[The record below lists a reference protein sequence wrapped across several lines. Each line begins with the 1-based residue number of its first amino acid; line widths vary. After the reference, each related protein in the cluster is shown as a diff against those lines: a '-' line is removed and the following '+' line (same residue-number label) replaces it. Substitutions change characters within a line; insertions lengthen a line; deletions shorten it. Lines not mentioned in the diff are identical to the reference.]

1 MADESRELDLVG
13 KVEYRLAAADSDAK
27 LERVLN
33 TYLAPLLLKLASSN
47 KVRTKVIEVCQHV
60 STRTSGPSTIK
71 LPVHALFKQFR
82 DNDNI
87 FVRHFDL
94 QFIQQGIDRLSV
106 SDRVKILHELIRDVA
121 LFQNDREASQ
131 MFHLLLQLLPLWEI
145 PEKGSK
151 EDADLRS
158 VLGLSDKNAG
168 YLASTLQK
176 FFLIDTKGRSHGLNE
191 NDVNFFNLGKKD
203 GLWEHSSLTKTKSAA
218 AKFIASGA
226 FTTDEQLISAVIL
239 SADSNS
245 NVSNVGDMMFKRSG
259 FDLEDAGAVTYML
272 ELYFHSR
279 PNLQTRILGLLSR
292 SGEAS
297 TRTEEI
303 KRILVNQFHTE
314 APAGLEG
321 SKLRAQTLAFLAWV
335 AQVGPNLGLIA
346 PLAVQTL
353 REFVESQ
360 GWPSSDITGINLSN
374 PESELR
380 AHAYEAIGLFA
391 PKMGQT
397 ADLSTIRWLFTA
409 LRCDTSSSQ
418 IHLSIEQALGRVMN
432 SSVSNLDAQAL
443 EGLKSLF
450 HFNMTAKV
458 GDVDENYGY
467 PTKRGIKYST
477 VRFSNRCFAF
487 SDVEARWIDLMAI
500 GSAST
505 ERSEI
510 ADEGR
515 KGLNPYWYRM
525 LNPTSDGILPTM
537 GTSPRYSF
545 PVFEELV
552 QSVFQNTER
561 LNSMTRASSQFPQ
574 ALNASVYFAR
584 NLLITK
590 SLSEAINV
598 KVADE
603 QDWERKIDTLV
614 ATDPDARSMIQVAL
628 RRIREPTL
636 RALNEAAILGL
647 SQGHLQCAEFLVL
660 FCSLS
665 SDSALSHA
673 IDSVQTLHKAISSNE
688 KILRIHCAKLLG
700 ILVSHPDF
708 DKEKRA
714 LMLKTSHET
723 CTRWNTAV
731 GENLNQVVGS
741 VLAFGYIQ
749 SRLALR
755 RRDNVNDQTFDLYT
769 KVLVDMFDRSHHQD
783 CRDAVA
789 NAIGQLSL
797 CNAEMRDLPVDKVI
811 EFLIKD
817 AKKEREDA
825 ISALGRLAHHLS
837 QRQHEAL
844 KRVIQ
849 ALYDLHEIRR
859 PETQFAIG
867 EALSVAVA
875 GFSSNATIADFD
887 VDADVPTPQM
897 NKDFVT
903 SVIDKV
909 ILDCKASKPTLR
921 KASAIW
927 LLSLVEYTGKL
938 DFIQSRLRQC
948 QAVFSRL
955 LSDRDEVIQET
966 GSRGLGL
973 VFDMGDKSLKDDL
986 VRDLV
991 QSFTGN
997 KVNLGGSVTEET
1009 ELFAPGALPTGE
1021 GSVTTYKDIMN
1032 LASEVGEPTLV
1043 YKFMNLAA
1051 NNAIWSSRAAFGR
1064 FGLSS
1069 ILSDS
1074 TYLTKNKK
1082 FYPKLFRYRFDPNP
1096 NVQRSMNDIWTAV
1109 VKDSNAVL
1117 NENLDLILE
1126 DLLKSITGKEWRVRQ
1141 ASCDAIADL
1150 IQGREVDQYEKHLNQ
1165 IWSLAFKVLDDIK
1178 ESVRSAA
1185 MKLCRTLTNLLIRN
1199 LEVGDGT
1206 SGRAQKML
1214 DHTMPFL
1221 RDQLDSGAPAEV
1233 STYAIITLIQI
1244 LKKSPQ
1250 RPIRKFAPEILE
1262 TLLGSLSS
1270 LEHEGVNYLH
1280 LNAEKYGLT
1289 TAKIDEMR
1297 VSGVNT
1303 SPLAEAI
1310 ERCLESLDDTV
1321 LEEAMRRLESTIKT
1335 AIGLPSKVGCSRVL
1349 ISLCVGHSILFR
1361 PHADRFVRLLRKQL
1375 LDRNE
1380 SVSVSYS
1387 MALGYLC
1394 RLATETE
1401 MEETI
1406 RHAQKLYFAT
1416 EDSAHRAVSAEM
1428 LYAIS
1433 KSANDRFRD
1442 FASSFLPIAFIAKN
1456 DVVEQV
1462 KETFEKTWKDNVGGS
1477 RAVILYFSDIVGLVS
1492 QNIDSS
1498 QWAVKHA
1505 CALAVADLVASYEG
1519 SFNKAHATMV
1529 WPVLQKALSGKT
1541 WEGKEKVLIAFVKF
1555 AGKSEIIR
1563 EELWP
1568 QIKSIAL
1575 REAKRQNAAYRP
1587 FSIAALG
1594 DLAASNDDEGFYGQI
1609 LDLLDKCSED
1619 FEATEDMD
1627 NEMDIDDGE
1636 VSSKSPRILRALI
1649 KTLFQTISSPVGLRN
1664 ARTGPKL
1671 GAVLISKAAM
1681 SDKQD
1686 VRFSLYEGLLNFCQV
1701 LGKQEENSGPQHERL
1716 VDGAHAY
1723 LSAVVTGPPTTLH
1736 EAENEATRKK
1746 RAEAVDSYTTLNS
1759 RPTQQVSAWIH
1770 AWAKNERS
1778 RTVREV
1784 LEKACRRLG

>member
-13 KVEYRLAAADSDAK
+13 KVEFRIAAADSDAK

-47 KVRTKVIEVCQHV
+47 KVRNKVIEVCQHV
-60 STRTSGPSTIK
+60 TTRTSAPSTIK

-82 DNDNI
+82 DNGNI

-106 SDRVKILHELIRDVA
+106 SDRVKVLHELMRDVA
-121 LFQNDREASQ
+121 LFQNDREAPQ

-158 VLGLSDKNAG
+158 VLDLSDKNAG

-176 FFLIDTKGRSHGLNE
+176 FFLIETKGRSHGLSE
-191 NDVNFFNLGKKD
+191 NDVSFFNLGKKD

-226 FTTDEQLISAVIL
+226 FTTEEQLLSAVVL
-239 SADSNS
+239 SADSNTT
-245 NVSNVGDMMFKRSG
+245 VSNIGDMMFKRSG
-259 FDLEDAGAVTYML
+259 FDLEDATAVTHLL
-272 ELYFHSR
+272 ELYSHSR
-279 PNLQTRILGLLSR
+279 PSLQTRILGLLSR
-292 SGEAS
+292 SSEAA
-297 TRTEEI
+297 TRTEEV
-303 KRILVNQFHTE
+303 KKVLVNQFHME

-321 SKLRAQTLAFLAWV
+321 SRLRAQTLAFLTWV

-360 GWPSSDITGINLSN
+360 GWPSSQITGINLSN

-380 AHAYEAIGLFA
+380 ANAYEAIGLFA
-391 PKMGQT
+391 PRMGQT
-397 ADLSTIRWLFTA
+397 ADLNTVRWLFTA

-432 SSVSNLDAQAL
+432 SSVSNLDTQAL
-443 EGLKSLF
+443 EELKLLF

-458 GDVDENYGY
+458 GDVDEYYGF
-467 PTKRGIKYST
+467 PTRRGIKYST

-487 SDVEARWIDLMAI
+487 SDVEARWVDLMAI

-525 LNPTSDGILPTM
+525 LNPTSDGTWPTM
-537 GTSPRYSF
+537 GSSRRYSF

-552 QSVFQNTER
+552 QFVFQDGER
-561 LNSMTRASSQFPQ
+561 LHSVATSSSQFPH
-574 ALNASVYFAR
+574 ALSASVSFAR

-590 SLSEAINV
+590 ALSEVINMRV
-598 KVADE
+598 SDE

-614 ATDPDARSMIQVAL
+614 ETDPDARSMIQVAL
-628 RRIREPTL
+628 RRTGDSVL
-636 RALNEAAILGL
+636 QALNEAAFLGL
-647 SQGHLQCAEFLVL
+647 SQGHLQCAEHLVL

-665 SDSALSHA
+665 SNPALSHT
-673 IDSVQTLHKAISSNE
+673 IDSVQTLHKGIISNE
-688 KILRIHCAKLLG
+688 KSLRTHCAKLLG

-708 DKEKRA
+708 DGEKRGS
-714 LMLKTSHET
+714 MLETLHET
-723 CTRWNTAV
+723 CGRWSTAV
-731 GENLNQVVGS
+731 GEKLNQVVGS
-741 VLAFGYIQ
+741 ILAFGYVK
-749 SRLALR
+749 SRLTLR
-755 RRDNVNDQTFDLYT
+755 RSDDVNDQTFDLYFEILLSIL
-769 KVLVDMFDRSHHQD
+769 KGSHQQD
-783 CRDAVA
+783 CRDAAA

-797 CNAEMRDLPVDKVI
+797 CNTEMRKVPVDEVL
-811 EFLIKD
+811 ESLIKD

-825 ISALGRLAHHLS
+825 ILALGRLTHHLS
-837 QRQHEAL
+837 QGPHEAL
-844 KRVIQ
+844 ERVAQ
-849 ALYDLHEIRR
+849 GLYDLHEIRR

-867 EALSVAVA
+867 EALSVAIA
-875 GFSSNATIADFD
+875 GFSSKATIADFD
-887 VDADVPTPQM
+887 VDAEPPTPQM
-897 NKDFVT
+897 NEDFVA

-973 VFDMGDKSLKDDL
+973 VFDMGDKGLKDDL

-997 KVNLGGSVTEET
+997 SVKMGGSVTEDT
-1009 ELFAPGALPTGE
+1009 ELFEPGALPTGE

-1032 LASEVGEPTLV
+1032 LASEVGEPSLV

-1096 NVQRSMNDIWTAV
+1096 NVQRSMNDIWTAI
-1109 VKDSNAVL
+1109 VKDSSAVL

-1165 IWSLAFKVLDDIK
+1165 IWSLSFKVLDDIK

-1206 SGRAQKML
+1206 SSRAQKML
-1214 DHTMPFL
+1214 DHAMPFL

-1233 STYAIITLIQI
+1233 RSHAITTLIQI

-1262 TLLGSLSS
+1262 TLLSSLSS

-1297 VSGVNT
+1297 ISGVSA
-1303 SPLAEAI
+1303 SPLTESI
-1310 ERCLESLDDTV
+1310 ERCLESLDDET
-1321 LEEAMRRLESTIKT
+1321 LEEAMRRLESTMKT

-1349 ISLCVGHSILFR
+1349 ISLCVRHTILFR
-1361 PHADRFVRLLRKQL
+1361 PHADRFVRLARKQL
-1375 LDRNE
+1375 FDRNE

-1387 MALGYLC
+1387 MALGYLS
-1394 RLATETE
+1394 RLASEKE

-1406 RHAQKLYFAT
+1406 HHAQKLYFTT

-1428 LYAIS
+1428 LFAIS

-1456 DVVEQV
+1456 DVLDQV

-1477 RAVILYFSDIVGLVS
+1477 RAVILYLSEIVGLVS

-1505 CALAVADLVASYEG
+1505 CALAIADLVTSYEG
-1519 SFNKAHATMV
+1519 DFDKAHATMV
-1529 WPVLQKALSGKT
+1529 WPVLERALSGKT
-1541 WEGKEKVLIAFVKF
+1541 WEGKEKVLTAFVKF
-1555 AGKSEIIR
+1555 VGKSKILR
-1563 EELWP
+1563 DELWLK
-1568 QIKSIAL
+1568 IKLIAL

-1587 FSIAALG
+1587 FGITALG
-1594 DLAASNDDEGFYGQI
+1594 DLAESNDDEVFYDQI
-1609 LDLLDKCSED
+1609 LEFLEKCSEE
-1619 FEATEDMD
+1619 FEASEDTD

-1636 VSSKSPRILRALI
+1636 VSSKSPQILKALI
-1649 KTLFQTISSPVGLRN
+1649 KTLFQAISSPAGLRN

-1671 GAVLISKAAM
+1671 GAVLVSRAAT

-1686 VRFSLYEGLLNFCQV
+1686 VRFCLYDGLSDFCQV
-1701 LGKQEENSGPQHERL
+1701 LGKQDENSRPQREKL
-1716 VDGAHAY
+1716 VESAHAY
-1723 LSAVVTGPPTTLH
+1723 LSTVVTGPPAALH
-1736 EAENEATRKK
+1736 EAENEATRRK
-1746 RAEAVDSYTTLNS
+1746 RAEAIDSYTKLGLQ
-1759 RPTQQVSAWIH
+1759 PTQQVSAWIH
-1770 AWAKNERS
+1770 AWAKSERS
-1778 RTVREV
+1778 RTVGTI
-1784 LEKACRRLG
+1784 LEKACSRLG